1 MFDAQNPIIGNLLRE
16 IDVGEKYITS
26 KLLKKAPN
34 IKDVEIQS
42 RLKVLKNR
50 NDGDNNNLFPPPPPP
65 PQPPPTYFPP
75 PPPPPQPQQSPPTYF
90 PLFQPPQPPPFF
102 IFPSHQGCL
111 HHLHHH

>member
-50 NDGDNNNLFPPPPPP
+50 NFHHHHHHLNLSNHHQHIFHCFNLHNHHHFL
-65 PQPPPTYFPP
+65 YFHP
-75 PPPPPQPQQSPPTYF
+75 
-90 PLFQPPQPPPFF
+90 
-102 IFPSHQGCL
+102 HQGCL